1 MSSSGTRYCAALGGW
16 MWWCSTHWQRD
27 DRSLVREFM
36 RQVCRS
42 VASSADAKPIARR
55 IASDRTVTAALRLA
69 AADPAI
75 SSTVGAWDNAP
86 MFAYSMALNGRIHT
100 VSLATV
106 VFAEADGGTRLTY
119 TEQMCVIPPSDGLEG
134 REHGWN
140 ALLTALEAYLVAD
153 TRANA

>member
-1 MSSSGTRYCAALGGW
+1 MTYPSQSHETFTTERTYPNCLDHVWACWAHLDKKRAWFGDGLQQMDFRPGGAESSGFQDSMGEHANETRYFEI
-16 MWWCSTHWQRD
+16 Q
-27 DRSLVREFM
+27 DR
-36 RQVCRS
+36 
-42 VASSADAKPIARR
+42 RR
-55 IASDRTVTAALRLA
+55 IV
-69 AADPAI
+69 
-75 SSTVGAWDNAP
+75 
-86 MFAYSMALNGRIHT
+86 FAYSMALNGRIHT

-119 TEQMCVIPPSDGLEG
+119 TEQMCVIPPSDGVEG